1 MKNLKRMIAVAM
13 AATTAMSFAPVATA
27 VTPVAAYA
35 EAKIVSAHDISLVT
49 GDEKTYTVGSL
60 TDYAD
65 GATVSVKTSDEK
77 IANIVKI
84 NGTAT
89 KTGERA
95 SAKGLKKADTFTVKA
110 QKEGT
115 VTMTVTVLVNG
126 DVKTTEDFKVAV
138 GAKVQSISASY
149 EGDDKKAVDAT
160 QGIVLGTAGSSKSKE
175 ITLKSKNFDSN
186 DWILVITGNT
196 SNATDKIHT
205 SKIENGATETATF
218 TVTAGEAASS
228 DEITISN
235 GTKSIT
241 IPVTVVKN
249 AQTLTTR
256 INGVLVEDA
265 NNDGLYDEEIYL
277 DDQNKTASISAASDF
292 GTGITY
298 TSNKDL
304 VVVDNSGNVKIN
316 GNPKDETATITIKA
330 EATTASGKTVAA
342 ATKTVKVVVSSKA
355 LTTVTVKN
363 SSGDV
368 IATGRKDSAKVT
380 GSVLLS
386 TKDLKEDTISITSN
400 VGDAYV
406 ITEGK
411 DNSVFTCKNGR
422 LTAVKAGDSKL
433 EVIVKNSDKTTG
445 TIKFEIPVKVVDKYA
460 KESISTGMT
469 SVFLNPSNPIAT
481 VSATTAHGSAVKFAL
496 VTYDEAAKEYK
507 AYSGSDVKI
516 NAITG
521 AVTYVNKK
529 NSGNLYVEV
538 STPSHAETQKAADK
552 VYIPLTYSSEKDVSD
567 LKAAAVLTLKVGETG
582 SLGATAS
589 SGNITYVSSDPT
601 IASVSADGK
610 VTAVAAGTALVTVK
624 AEETAKQAAG
634 EKIVPIVVT
643 EKEEKVINHKPAMVK
658 GLKISNVKGA
668 RVKVSFAAA
677 ENAVGYD
684 VRYKV
689 GKKTYVKRITS
700 TSVVLKVKK
709 GAKITVK
716 VRSFNYKDNTTRQF
730 GRYCAAKSLKTD
742 KK

>member
-49 GDEKTYTVGSL
+49 GEEKTYTVGSL

-138 GAKVQSISASY
+138 GAKVQSISATY

-218 TVTAGEAASS
+218 TVTAGEAASF

-330 EATTASGKTVAA
+330 EATTASEKTVAA

-422 LTAVKAGDSKL
+422 LTAVKAGDSEL
-433 EVIVKNSDKTTG
+433 EIIVKNSDKTTG

-521 AVTYVNKK
+521 AVTYVNKN

-567 LKAAAVLTLKVGETG
+567 LKAVAVLTLKVGETG
-582 SLGATAS
+582 SLGATA

-601 IASVSADGK
+601 IASVSADGT
-610 VTAVAAGTALVTVK
+610 VTAVSAGTVLVTVK
-624 AEETAKQAAG
+624 AEETTKQAAG

-730 GRYCAAKSLKTD
+730 GRYCAAKSLETD

>member
-1 MKNLKRMIAVAM
+1 MKNLKRMIAGAM

-49 GDEKTYTVGSL
+49 GEEKTYTVGSL

-149 EGDDKKAVDAT
+149 EGDDKKVVDAT

-186 DWILVITGNT
+186 DWSLVITGNT
-196 SNATDKIHT
+196 SNAKDKIHT
-205 SKIENGATETATF
+205 SKIENGATATATF

-228 DEITISN
+228 DEIIISN

-292 GTGITY
+292 GTGVTY

-355 LTTVTVKN
+355 LTTATVKN

-368 IATGRKDSAKVT
+368 IATGRKDSAKV
-380 GSVLLS
+380 
-386 TKDLKEDTISITSN
+386 
-400 VGDAYV
+400 
-406 ITEGK
+406 
-411 DNSVFTCKNGR
+411 
-422 LTAVKAGDSKL
+422 
-433 EVIVKNSDKTTG
+433 
-445 TIKFEIPVKVVDKYA
+445 
-460 KESISTGMT
+460 
-469 SVFLNPSNPIAT
+469 
-481 VSATTAHGSAVKFAL
+481 
-496 VTYDEAAKEYK
+496 
-507 AYSGSDVKI
+507 
-516 NAITG
+516 
-521 AVTYVNKK
+521 
-529 NSGNLYVEV
+529 
-538 STPSHAETQKAADK
+538 
-552 VYIPLTYSSEKDVSD
+552 
-567 LKAAAVLTLKVGETG
+567 
-582 SLGATAS
+582 
-589 SGNITYVSSDPT
+589 
-601 IASVSADGK
+601 
-610 VTAVAAGTALVTVK
+610 
-624 AEETAKQAAG
+624 
-634 EKIVPIVVT
+634 
-643 EKEEKVINHKPAMVK
+643 
-658 GLKISNVKGA
+658 
-668 RVKVSFAAA
+668 
-677 ENAVGYD
+677 
-684 VRYKV
+684 
-689 GKKTYVKRITS
+689 
-700 TSVVLKVKK
+700 
-709 GAKITVK
+709 
-716 VRSFNYKDNTTRQF
+716 
-730 GRYCAAKSLKTD
+730 
-742 KK
+742 

>member
-49 GDEKTYTVGSL
+49 GEEKTYTVGSL

-228 DEITISN
+228 DQIIISN
-235 GTKSIT
+235 GTKTIT

-330 EATTASGKTVAA
+330 EATTASEKTVAV

-433 EVIVKNSDKTTG
+433 EIIVKNSDKTTG

-521 AVTYVNKK
+521 AVTYVNQK

-589 SGNITYVSSDPT
+589 GPITYVSSDPT
-601 IASVSADGK
+601 IASVSADGT
-610 VTAVAAGTALVTVK
+610 VTAVSAGTVLVTVK
-624 AEETAKQAAG
+624 AEETTKQAAG